1 MPGVV
6 RCPETLS
13 SEVAELT
20 PSSSPGAG
28 AKGSPEGP
36 GPPGPPDPEVQ
47 VDDEWTRDDSDFD
60 LVRVTFR

>member
-13 SEVAELT
+13 GEVAELT

-36 GPPGPPDPEVQ
+36 GPPDPEVQ
-47 VDDEWTRDDSDFD
+47 VDDEWTREDSDFD
-60 LVRVTFR
+60 LVRVAFR

>member
-13 SEVAELT
+13 REVAELT
-20 PSSSPGAG
+20 PSSSPG

-60 LVRVTFR
+60 LVRVAFR

>member
-1 MPGVV
+1 M

-13 SEVAELT
+13 GEVAELT

-28 AKGSPEGP
+28 AKGSPEG
-36 GPPGPPDPEVQ
+36 PGPPDPEVQ

-60 LVRVTFR
+60 LVRVAFR